1 MDGKEFIEDLTKRHY
16 PELEGQVIAVRK
28 ALAELDTSTPQF
40 VELMQRQAK
49 REVTHGIAFTKA
61 LLIYNELEAHERAD
75 VAEQAAEEYRH
86 YALIKDYLIAR
97 GSDVE
102 EVSAD
107 AYNAYF
113 DRFLSGDIKVF
124 RLCNIAE
131 KSAVAFIAHLRDAS
145 KDPVVRKLA
154 EDIIADEEEHE
165 DWMAIKMARMSED
178 ESERAFLEEQF
189 VESWTSQ
196 KTGVFLEAKEL
207 GVDVDR
213 VVAAFKESIGAR

>member
-1 MDGKEFIEDLTKRHY
+1 MDGKEFTEDLTRRHY
-16 PELEGQVIAVRK
+16 AELEGQVIAVRK

-61 LLIYNELEAHERAD
+61 LLIYSELEPHERAD

-86 YALIKDYLIAR
+86 FALIKDYLIGR

-113 DRFLSGDIKVF
+113 DRFLSGNIKVF

-145 KDPVVRKLA
+145 KDSKVRKLA

-165 DWMAIKMARMSED
+165 DWMAIKMARISED
-178 ESERAFLEEQF
+178 ESERQFLEEQF

-196 KTGVFLEAKEL
+196 KTGVFLEAREL

-213 VVAAFKESIGAR
+213 VVAAFKESIGAQ